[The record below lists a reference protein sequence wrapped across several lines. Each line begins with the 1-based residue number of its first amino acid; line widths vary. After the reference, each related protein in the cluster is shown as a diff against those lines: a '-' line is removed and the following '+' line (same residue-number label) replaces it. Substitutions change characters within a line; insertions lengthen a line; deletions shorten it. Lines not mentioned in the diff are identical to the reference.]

1 RSYIE
6 ENLPVSK
13 IVEKGFE
20 RGVVEDVVR
29 KFERC
34 EYKRRQL
41 PPAPRLTPSSFGA
54 GRRVSLTDRKD
65 YEF

>member
-1 RSYIE
+1 M
-6 ENLPVSK
+6 PVSK